1 MDKLNICL
9 VSLTVSPDSQDGA
22 GKSIRGIFD
31 YLRKN
36 GHNVKILTGKWNTSL
51 NDPDI
56 IIF

>member
-1 MDKLNICL
+1 